1 MCAPPPPSSL
11 LSASSQSPTD
21 PADSLALAQES
32 ISAETLA
39 KNSFKTTEVGFG
51 AWLWSWIAGTKKTD
65 EWTLRKF
72 EADKTKI
79 QLSTALQYGAYS
91 SPCGPVER

>member
-1 MCAPPPPSSL
+1 M
-11 LSASSQSPTD
+11 
-21 PADSLALAQES
+21 QES

-79 QLSTALQYGAYS
+79 QLSTALQYGVYS
-91 SPCGPVER
+91 CLRGPVERRPCA